1 MLYIA
6 TRKLSYAGAGLLAG
20 AGASVIAYKLF
31 AHVRARKL
39 LYGVIRGNILILAG
53 IRYVSHFLQLVWDR
67 GLDMDYVRV
76 CLISYL

>member
-31 AHVRARKL
+31 AHVRAR
-39 LYGVIRGNILILAG
+39 VIVWRNPWEYIDTSGYQICQSL
-53 IRYVSHFLQLVWDR
+53 LQLVWDH

-76 CLISYL
+76 CLIRYL

>member
-31 AHVRARKL
+31 AHVRAR
-39 LYGVIRGNILILAG
+39 VIVWRNPWEYIDTSGYQICQSL
-53 IRYVSHFLQLVWDR
+53 LQLVWDR

-76 CLISYL
+76 CLIRYL

>member
-31 AHVRARKL
+31 AHVRGEL
-39 LYGVIRGNILILAG
+39 LYGVIRGNILILAVSDMSVTFCNWYG
-53 IRYVSHFLQLVWDR
+53 IMVWIWIMSGYADKI
-67 GLDMDYVRV
+67 L
-76 CLISYL
+76 